1 VGNRPPVPGWI
12 KVRRAPLAL
21 GIPLNRDN
29 QKLQGA
35 VIRRTTGF
43 PLRYFEP
50 NWEYMATYADRLQV
64 YNPER
69 FKAACDIAGGDA
81 NWPTFVRRVDNTELR
96 AWAQVVFGLVKPPKH
111 VRIITEIRDGYFITC
126 VVALARKSHTG
137 DAPERTSDGGAGTC
151 ETATGC

>member
-1 VGNRPPVPGWI
+1 
-12 KVRRAPLAL
+12 
-21 GIPLNRDN
+21 
-29 QKLQGA
+29 
-35 VIRRTTGF
+35 
-43 PLRYFEP
+43 LRYFES
-50 NWEYMATYADRLQV
+50 NWEYLTTYADRLRS
-64 YNPER
+64 YATAR
-69 FKAACDIAGGDA
+69 FEAACDIAGGDM
-81 NWPTFVRRVDNTELR
+81 NWPEFTRRATDTELR